1 MTPQHALELVN
12 RMRAA
17 FPAWDVWVQNKSAN
31 PQATF
36 AEYSRAVKPLPRAY
50 VSAAVDEMVAAPELP
65 TYSSVIPELLRKAQ
79 AIQYR
84 EAGPTDEERQRLRV
98 AFESQRKD
106 RNERQAAPGTSR
118 RAMLQIAEIWE
129 ESEDK
134 FPGDLGGYYPS
145 GHRTPRGRYVSERAE
160 EIWRQIDADR
170 LARTPHNGDQPD
182 EADVGTL

>member
-1 MTPQHALELVN
+1 MTPQHALEIVN

-17 FPAWDVWVQNKSAN
+17 FPAWDVWVQNKSGN
-31 PQATF
+31 PEATF
-36 AEYSRAVKPLPRAY
+36 GEYTRAVSPLPRAA
-50 VSAAVDEMVAAPELP
+50 VSAAVDEMGAAPELP

-129 ESEDK
+129 ESADK

-145 GHRTPRGRYVSERAE
+145 GNRTPRGRYVAERAQ
-160 EIWRQIDADR
+160 EIWQQIDAEQ
-170 LARTPHNGDQPD
+170 LARKQANGEQPD
-182 EADVGTL
+182 EADHGAL